1 MTSSPVAAAAVL
13 PATWRTS
20 VSITGVPAAP
30 PLLVDALL
38 FSGDEFIFSAAELL
52 TSPLVTAGV
61 TNGGLLRREL
71 GEEDDFSS
79 GVSHTT
85 TTLSALCGVTG
96 ADRLTSDLTSLLLTS
111 LPLSRCCC

>member
-52 TSPLVTAGV
+52 TSPLVAAGV
-61 TNGGLLRREL
+61 TDGLLRREL